1 MRTGMHRRAA
11 VLTALFLAI
20 VTLAMALMSA
30 NSGHDW
36 GDDFAGYISQA
47 IAIAQGTLEQQAHIN
62 LVTHPSDLSFLPAGA
77 DSLVYVWG
85 LSLMLVPVYWLFGY
99 DTDSFSS
106 IIYYKLPG
114 ILCLAGPDSV
124 HNIALALIFKAAI
137 IQIFILLKNLRGNL
151 LLRFP
156 NRHRSS
162 AAFFCHAVAAAR
174 TAVFRFA

>member
-114 ILCLAGPDSV
+114 ILCLAGRCC
-124 HNIALALIFKAAI
+124 ALSRWFSARKSSPPFPKSPPIFRCFFLSCCRCCSHSCFSI
-137 IQIFILLKNLRGNL
+137 RLTGLRPGE
-151 LLRFP
+151 RFFP
-156 NRHRSS
+156 SRW
-162 AAFFCHAVAAAR
+162 A
-174 TAVFRFA
+174 